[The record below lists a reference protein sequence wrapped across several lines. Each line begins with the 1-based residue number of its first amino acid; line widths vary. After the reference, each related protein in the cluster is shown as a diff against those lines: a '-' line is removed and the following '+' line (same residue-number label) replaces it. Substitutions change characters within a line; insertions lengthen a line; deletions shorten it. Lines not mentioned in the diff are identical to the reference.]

1 MLVYPMQYFSDIAM
15 FIHRL
20 GGYGDHVNNALF
32 QRIPVSG
39 NSIYMKQVNFS
50 VLYFILIVEAPDFC
64 QHTTT
69 D

>member
-1 MLVYPMQYFSDIAM
+1 MLVYPMQHFSDIAM

-20 GGYGDHVNNALF
+20 GGYGDHENVLF
-32 QRIPVSG
+32 QRIAVSR

-50 VLYFILIVEAPDFC
+50 VLYLILIVEALDFR
-64 QHTTT
+64 QHTTI